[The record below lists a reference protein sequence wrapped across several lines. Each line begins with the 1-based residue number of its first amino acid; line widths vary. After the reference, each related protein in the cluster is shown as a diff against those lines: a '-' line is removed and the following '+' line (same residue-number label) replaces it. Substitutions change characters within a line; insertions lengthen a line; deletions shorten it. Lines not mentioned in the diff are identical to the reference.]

1 MNYLSQ
7 PHSVRQPIEMGGNLQ
22 LAINTANTLQSKY
35 DSNKAIIDSTL
46 AQYEGLRGLTDTDNA
61 YIAAQISNVKNQI
74 NSLGSLNLAHSSG
87 RDTILNNMKSIF
99 KDKVIQD
106 ILVSKNNVDSL
117 NAEYKKIV
125 EKDSTKA
132 NKDNLDFALN
142 QGGYYDY
149 VQGKT
154 KKVGSMSYVP
164 FENVSANYSKRLKEY
179 VEQYDDEQLIQQ
191 GAGIEGSKYHTVDIY
206 GKVVL
211 KEDLEKFLKQTT
223 TPQEATQMHINAW
236 SKFKSVDEQGAG
248 TILKPI
254 YEGRLKDLKEQE
266 AIIQAKVDSGDKKA
280 KQSLT
285 NIQNTIE
292 STSAKIKSGGFT
304 KNELYTEYNDSF
316 IKDMASLYD
325 KNVITKK
332 DVQDYLFDEVKF
344 ETEQKRWELTFDQ
357 KEREIALKQKEV
369 SMQEAIT
376 NGTLTEYPTTPEEK
390 KDSEFTTFNKEKTAS
405 FQDVVNKLS
414 ISNPDFAKKS
424 TREKATYLAN
434 LDVEDPSKI
443 KDKSITPA
451 LRNSIIK
458 WQKLNEN
465 SANFYSDNLK
475 TVQPTIIG
483 SFQDMQ
489 NSYFKDKN
497 SELALDK
504 VGAYLPNTSR
514 VIKEA
519 KKSGKQLSWA
529 DISEDDRYAIQVE
542 FLSQYRREGN
552 LSDDQTKVFA
562 TNEYIMKNKIK
573 NKALVT
579 NLNTLDKERG
589 TAEMG
594 YFKTLWEGV
603 KETGKNIGG
612 GIMDIGSAVKRGVNT
627 ISEGSEYAQKQYD
640 KDISESYVGDHRK
653 MAGIFNIIP
662 TNLVAAAINPL
673 ISEEENLR
681 NIESRDLLG
690 RENIANRFET
700 YKNNMDV
707 QMKEKFGT
715 ESPFQ
720 KYQKAVSYS
729 TTIKEQKNT
738 AELIRQTIM
747 ATAPD
752 AAIPEGDNFTVKQ
765 KGAGFEIMYQ
775 VKEKEG
781 LINAEPIYLDRLPET
796 LQRLFQQ
803 KQDDWQ
809 KSIYNPNFKVPSFT
823 FETPQTEEEGK
834 EIFRNLV
841 TYGQLDENIAESL
854 YASGKLATASSYV
867 NRYVSKETQKRNEKA
882 IDVFEKQKFKTNT
895 EVINGRLWS
904 TITHQD
910 IQNGKLVQTDPFL
923 ISMPNEQI
931 ETIDVQLS
939 LLHRVDKLKQE
950 QLASLK

>member
-1 MNYLSQ
+1 MNYLSR
-7 PHSVRQPIEMGGNLQ
+7 PYNARNPIERGDIKFDVAMLSG
-22 LAINTANTLQSKY
+22 LQSKY
-35 DSNKAIIDSTL
+35 DSNKAIVDQTL
-46 AQYEGLRGLTDTDNA
+46 AQYESLRGLTPEDDA
-61 YIAAQISNVKNQI
+61 YIAAQVSNVKNQL
-74 NSLGSLNLAHSSG
+74 NKLGSLNLVHNTG
-87 RDTILNNMKSIF
+87 RDTILNNMKNVLADPIV
-99 KDKVIQD
+99 KD
-106 ILVSKNNVDSL
+106 ILVSK
-117 NAEYKKIV
+117 
-125 EKDSTKA
+125 A
-132 NKDNLDFALN
+132 NKDRYDLEYQEIVKKDPSKGNTDNYEFGLT
-142 QGGYYDY
+142 QGGFYNYI
-149 VQGKT
+149 QGKS
-154 KKVGSMSYVP
+154 KKVGSMSYIP

-236 SKFKSVDEQGAG
+236 SKFKSVDEQGARI
-248 TILKPI
+248 ILKPI

-292 STSAKIKSGGFT
+292 STSVKIKSGGFT
-304 KNELYTEYNDSF
+304 KNELYAEYNDSF

-344 ETEQKRWELTFDQ
+344 DTDQKQWALTFDQ

-369 SMQEAIT
+369 SMQGAIT

-443 KDKSITPA
+443 KDKSITPE

-603 KETGKNIGG
+603 KETGKDIGG
-612 GIMDIGSAVKRGVNT
+612 HIMDIGSGFKAGFNA

-640 KDISESYVGDHRK
+640 KDIAESYKGDPRK
-653 MAGIFNIIP
+653 MAGVFNIIP

-729 TTIKEQKNT
+729 TTIKEQKTT

-775 VKEKEG
+775 IKEKEG

-809 KSIYNPNFKVPSFT
+809 KSIYNPNFKVPAFT
-823 FETPQTEEEGK
+823 FETPKTVEEAE
-834 EIFRNLV
+834 EVFDNIT
-841 TYGQLDENIAESL
+841 TYGGLDTQTANSL
-854 YASGKLATASSYV
+854 YASGILSTASSYV
-867 NRYVSKETQKRNEKA
+867 DHYVSKDVQKRNAQA
-882 IDVFEKQKFKTNT
+882 IEAFENQKFKTNT
-895 EVINGRLWS
+895 KVLNGQLWA
-904 TITHQD
+904 TITYND
-910 IQNGKLVQTDPFL
+910 IESGKLIQTKPSV

-939 LLHRVDKLKQE
+939 LLSRVDRLKQE

>member
-1 MNYLSQ
+1 MNYLSR
-7 PHSVRQPIEMGGNLQ
+7 PYNARNPIERGDIKFDVAMLSG
-22 LAINTANTLQSKY
+22 LQSKY
-35 DSNKAIIDSTL
+35 DSNKAIVDQTL
-46 AQYEGLRGLTDTDNA
+46 AQYESLRGLTPEDDA
-61 YIAAQISNVKNQI
+61 YIASQVSNVKNQI
-74 NSLGSLNLAHSSG
+74 NKLGSLNLVHNTG
-87 RDTILNNMKSIF
+87 RDTILNNMKNVLSDPI
-99 KDKVIQD
+99 VQD
-106 ILVSKNNVDSL
+106 ILVSK
-117 NAEYKKIV
+117 
-125 EKDSTKA
+125 A
-132 NKDNLDFALN
+132 NKDRYDSEYQEAVKKDPSKGSTDNYEYGLT
-142 QGGYYDY
+142 QGGFYDY

-236 SKFKSVDEQGAG
+236 SKFKSVDEQGVG

-514 VIKEA
+514 VIREA

-612 GIMDIGSAVKRGVNT
+612 GIMDIGSAVKRGINT

-640 KDISESYVGDHRK
+640 KDIAESYKGDPRK
-653 MAGIFNIIP
+653 MVGIFNIIP

-690 RENIANRFET
+690 RENIASRFET

-747 ATAPD
+747 ATNPD

-823 FETPQTEEEGK
+823 FETPKTAEEAE
-834 EIFRNLV
+834 ELFDNIT
-841 TYGQLDENIAESL
+841 TYGGLDTQTANSL
-854 YASGKLATASSYV
+854 YASGILSTASSYIDQ
-867 NRYVSKETQKRNEKA
+867 YVSKDIQKRNAQA
-882 IDVFEKQKFKTNT
+882 IEAFENQRFKTNT
-895 EVINGRLWS
+895 KVLNGQLWA
-904 TITHQD
+904 TITYND
-910 IQNGKLVQTDPFL
+910 IESGKLIQTKPSV

-939 LLHRVDKLKQE
+939 LLSRVDRLKQE
-950 QLASLK
+950 QLAGLK

>member
-1 MNYLSQ
+1 MNYLSK
-7 PHSVRQPIEMGGNLQ
+7 PANVRTPIDMGGNLQ
-22 LAINTANTLQSKY
+22 LAINTANTLQSRY
-35 DSNKAIIDSTL
+35 DANKAAIDGVL

-61 YIAAQISNVKNQI
+61 YIAAQVSNVKNQI
-74 NSLGSLNLAHSSG
+74 NRLGSLNLAHNTG
-87 RDTILNNMKSIF
+87 RDTILNNMKNVLSDPI
-99 KDKVIQD
+99 VQD

-125 EKDSTKA
+125 EKDPTKA

-149 VQGKT
+149 IQGKS
-154 KKVGSMSYVP
+154 KKVGSMSYIP
-164 FENVSANYSKRLKEY
+164 FENVPANYSKRLKEY

-248 TILKPI
+248 IILKPI

-332 DVQDYLFDEVKF
+332 DVQDYLFDEVKL

-443 KDKSITPA
+443 KDKSITPE

-612 GIMDIGSAVKRGVNT
+612 GIMDIGSVVKRGVNT

-640 KDISESYVGDHRK
+640 KDISESYVGDPRK

-809 KSIYNPNFKVPSFT
+809 KSIYNPNFKVPAFT
-823 FETPQTEEEGK
+823 FETPKTVEEAE
-834 EIFRNLV
+834 EVFDNIT
-841 TYGQLDENIAESL
+841 TYGGLDAQTANSL
-854 YASGKLATASSYV
+854 YASGILSTASSYV
-867 NRYVSKETQKRNEKA
+867 DHYVSKDVQKRNAQA
-882 IDVFEKQKFKTNT
+882 IEAFENQKFKTNT
-895 EVINGRLWS
+895 KVLNGQLWA
-904 TITHQD
+904 TITYND
-910 IQNGKLVQTDPFL
+910 IESGKLIQTKPSV

-939 LLHRVDKLKQE
+939 LLSRVDRLKQE
-950 QLASLK
+950 QLAGLK